1 MRSYNTP
8 SRLQE
13 WCGIFNMWQPKTRE
27 FAARMSALRELRAF
41 IEGVCR
47 EAAVARNDTLR
58 IALVA
63 EELFTN
69 SVKHGYGGDSADK
82 VWLTLGPEGG
92 ALRLVYE
99 DAAPPYDPFASGAR
113 PDLDAP
119 VDSRTVGGLGVLL
132 VARFSRS
139 HEYTRAG
146 DRNRISLVLPLTGP
160 G

>member
-1 MRSYNTP
+1 MR
-8 SRLQE
+8 
-13 WCGIFNMWQPKTRE
+13 QPITGE
-27 FAARMSALRELRAF
+27 FAARMGALHELRGF

-47 EAAVARNDTLR
+47 EAGIARNDTLR

-69 SVKHGYGGDSADK
+69 SVKHGYGGDSTK
-82 VWLTLGPEGG
+82 RVWLTLQPEDG
-92 ALRLVYE
+92 ACRLIYE
-99 DAAPPYDPFASGAR
+99 DAAPPYDPFSEGRAA
-113 PDLDAP
+113 DLEAP
-119 VDSRTVGGLGVLL
+119 VETRPVGGLGVLL

-139 HEYTRAG
+139 REYTRTG